1 MRDRAQRTG
10 LRGPISGLAARIAA
24 LLVAALGALAPG
36 IAAAE
41 ELRALDRPDD
51 SGGVIFVTALGVIA
65 LFTLAGLGYLYRQER
80 GIVWW
85 YQRPEPAADHGEHA
99 DHAAPPARPASHGG
113 HSSPS
118 GH

>member
-1 MRDRAQRTG
+1 MRDREQRAG
-10 LRGPISGLAARIAA
+10 RRWPFFGPAARIAVLA
-24 LLVAALGALAPG
+24 FAALGALAPG

-51 SGGVIFVTALGVIA
+51 STGVIFVTALGIIA

-85 YQRPEPAADHGEHA
+85 YQRPEPAADHGDHA
-99 DHAAPPARPASHGG
+99 DHATPPVGASSHGG